1 MIEKMTVTQAL
12 VELKLLDARICKKID
27 ESATFAV
34 ALNTKTDPRKPEDLE
49 KNIKAAYQ
57 SVSDMI
63 DRRDA
68 IKRAV
73 VLSNATKTIEIKLG
87 GNMKRFTVAEIIDM
101 KNNGIGYRARL
112 MRKLIS
118 DGNEALRSYRSLYEA
133 VNKQALA
140 IAAAAQSQPKIT
152 PEEAANLSIYQE
164 YMEANK
170 ITMVDPLD
178 VGKLAEQLDS
188 EISDFQS
195 IIDTTLSVV
204 NATTEITVRYGADA
218 DTENEPE
225 SLEGVVSVVG

>member
-12 VELKLLDARICKKID
+12 VELKLLDAKICKKID

-34 ALNTKTDPRKPEDLE
+34 ALNTKSDARKPEEIE

-73 VLSNATKTIEIKLG
+73 VLSNATKTIEVKLG
-87 GNMKRFTVAEIIDM
+87 GKMKRFTVAEIIDM
-101 KNNGIGYRARL
+101 KNAGIGYRARL
-112 MRKLIS
+112 VRKLIS
-118 DGNEALRSYRSLYEA
+118 DGNDALRTYRSLYEA

-178 VGKLAEQLDS
+178 VGKLAEQLDN

-204 NATTEITVRYGADA
+204 NATTEITVRYGADVG
-218 DTENEPE
+218 TENEPE
-225 SLEGVVSVVG
+225 SLEGVVSVVE

>member
-12 VELKLLDARICKKID
+12 VELKLLDAKICKKID
-27 ESATFAV
+27 ESTTFAV
-34 ALNTKTDPRKPEDLE
+34 ALNTKSDARKPEEIE

-87 GNMKRFTVAEIIDM
+87 GKMKRFTIAEIIDM
-101 KNNGIGYRARL
+101 KNTGIGYRARL
-112 MRKLIS
+112 VRKLIS
-118 DGNEALRSYRSLYEA
+118 DGNDALRTYRSLYEA

-178 VGKLAEQLDS
+178 VGKLAEQLDN

-218 DTENEPE
+218 GTENEPE
-225 SLEGVVSVVG
+225 SLEGVVSVVE